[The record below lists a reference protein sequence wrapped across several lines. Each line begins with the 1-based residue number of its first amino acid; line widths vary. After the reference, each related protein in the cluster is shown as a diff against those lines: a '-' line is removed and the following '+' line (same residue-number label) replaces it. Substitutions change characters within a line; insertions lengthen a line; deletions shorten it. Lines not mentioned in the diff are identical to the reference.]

1 MFLLARINWKLE
13 GWEETIDTAYK
24 AFQETVR
31 FETIIILYVILGVL
45 SS

>member
-1 MFLLARINWKLE
+1 MFLFTRINWKLE

-31 FETIIILYVILGVL
+31 SEIIIILYVMYSI
-45 SS
+45 